1 MAMAEKEPARRDNC
15 PDCLGDGFSKEPGAD
30 PLDTCKK
37 CDGKGWIPAEPISE
51 PRPGF
56 KLTHYPTFGSPRRV
70 AYRARHRSQAPN

>member
-15 PDCLGDGFSKEPGAD
+15 PDCFGDGFSKELGAD

-51 PRPGF
+51 PRPD
-56 KLTHYPTFGSPRRV
+56 S
-70 AYRARHRSQAPN
+70 N